1 MAFTTA
7 VPPPTF
13 GPTGFI
19 APTEA
24 SILAGVQADQN
35 LAFGGNLNL
44 GLNTPQGQLAQS
56 LTAIIGDCNNQFLAL
71 TQGVDPSY
79 ASGRMQDAIGR
90 IYFMTRNPAQSTVVT
105 ATCVGLFGT
114 VIPIGAKAQDQGGNI
129 YLCTQT
135 GAIPASGTVD
145 LTFAAQSTGPLAC
158 PAGYL
163 NAIYQAIPGWDRVGN
178 ASAGVLG
185 NVVESRSDF
194 EYRRAASVALNA
206 QGSLPSVLGAVFQVP
221 GVLDAYVTENV
232 TPVSANVGGI
242 TLVPNSIYVCVYG
255 GNATAVAQ
263 AIWNKKSPGC
273 NYTGNTTVY
282 IQDSSSGYSAPYPTY
297 PVTFQ
302 TPTAT
307 PVLFNVAMQNNANVP
322 ANAIALIQAA
332 ITAAFTGTDGG
343 SRARIGSTLFASRF
357 YAGIASLGPWA
368 FIYSVQI
375 GLTSAV
381 NNSITMGIGQVP
393 TISSAN
399 ISVVFR

>member
-1 MAFTTA
+1 MTFTTA
-7 VPPPTF
+7 VPAPTF
-13 GPTGFI
+13 GPTGFVV
-19 APTEA
+19 PTEA
-24 SILAGVQADQN
+24 SILAGVQTDQN
-35 LAFGGNLNL
+35 LAFGGNLNP

-71 TQGVDPSY
+71 TQNVDPSY

-105 ATCVGLFGT
+105 ATCIGLFGT

-129 YLCTQT
+129 YLCTQAGT
-135 GAIPASGTVD
+135 IPVSGTVN
-145 LTFAAQSTGPLAC
+145 LTFAAQNTGPLAC

-163 NAIYQAIPGWDRVGN
+163 STIYQSIPGWDRVSN
-178 ASAGVLG
+178 ATAGVLG

-206 QGSLPSVLGAVFQVP
+206 QGSLPSVLAAVFAVP

-232 TPVSANVGGI
+232 TPVSINVGSV

-255 GNATAVAQ
+255 GDATAIAQ

-273 NYTGNTTVY
+273 NYTGNTTIS

-302 TPTAT
+302 IPTAT
-307 PVLFNVAMQNNANVP
+307 PVLFSVTMQNNANVP

-332 ITAAFTGTDGG
+332 ITSAFTGADGG
-343 SRARIGSTLFASRF
+343 SRARIGATLFASRF
-357 YAGIASLGPWA
+357 YAGIAALGAWA
-368 FIYSVQI
+368 FIYSIQI
-375 GLTSAV
+375 GLSSAT
-381 NNSITMGIGQVP
+381 NNSVTMGIGQIP
-393 TISSAN
+393 TISPAN
-399 ISVVFR
+399 VSVVFV